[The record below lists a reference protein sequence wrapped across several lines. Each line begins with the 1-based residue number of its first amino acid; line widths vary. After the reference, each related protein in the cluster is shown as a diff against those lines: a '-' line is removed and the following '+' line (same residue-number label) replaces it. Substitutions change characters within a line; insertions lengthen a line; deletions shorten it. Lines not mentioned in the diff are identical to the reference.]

1 MQLQRLHEIA
11 RVPLIAKANAG
22 IPEIVNGETV
32 YDCPPE
38 RFTGCMEAMAQA
50 GVSIFGGC
58 CGTGSGH
65 VAAMAAAAQGLKPC
79 APAPEHGDLLPCATE
94 KEVFFLD
101 PAAEHGAVLP
111 CDEQLEDALAE
122 VQEEAEMV
130 AIAIQNTEELDNF
143 ADCQFMI
150 TKPLCLVCDD
160 AGLLEEALRLY
171 QGRALYEG
179 SLSEE
184 DLLPM
189 CRKYGLII

>member
-1 MQLQRLHEIA
+1 MSTRLNNGLYQAYELLKEGKPA
-11 RVPLIAKANAG
+11 LAKPL
-22 IPEIVNGETV
+22 
-32 YDCPPE
+32 
-38 RFTGCMEAMAQA
+38 
-50 GVSIFGGC
+50 
-58 CGTGSGH
+58 
-65 VAAMAAAAQGLKPC
+65 
-79 APAPEHGDLLPCATE
+79 
-94 KEVFFLD
+94 
-101 PAAEHGAVLP
+101 
-111 CDEQLEDALAE
+111 LEDALAE
-122 VQEEAEMV
+122 AQEAEMV

-150 TKPLCLVCDD
+150 TKPLCIVCDD